1 MKKIFDKKK
10 TNKKKFSLNFF
21 EGIIAFV
28 LWQISIYIINDDDL
42 GFVANAF
49 LLVITYLIASKII
62 KKYWSERKKNFEGS
76 RS

>member
-28 LWQISIYIINDDDL
+28 LWQISLYIINDDDL
-42 GFVANAF
+42 GFLANGF
-49 LLVITYLIASKII
+49 VLVITYLIASNII
-62 KKYWSERKKNFEGS
+62 RKYFKD
-76 RS
+76 

>member
-28 LWQISIYIINDDDL
+28 LWQISLYIINDDDL
-42 GFVANAF
+42 GFVANGF
-49 LLVITYLIASKII
+49 VLVITYLIASNII
-62 KKYWSERKKNFEGS
+62 RKYFKD
-76 RS
+76 